1 MFHYEKTWQDVVARI
16 AGAARACGRDPGGV
30 RLVAVSKT
38 FPPEAVR
45 AVYALGQRDFGE
57 NYVQEGA
64 MKIDGLSDL
73 TDIEWHL
80 IGPLQS
86 NKAGIAGLRF
96 AWVQTV
102 DRIKIAV
109 RLSAAR
115 PLGALPLNVCIQ
127 VNASG
132 EASKSGVAPNE
143 AVALAQAV
151 AGLPR
156 LRLRGIMGIP
166 EPTADAG
173 LRRAQFRVLRGCF
186 DACRASGLPVDTLS
200 MGMSADLE
208 DAIAEGAT
216 LVRVGTSIFGA
227 RE

>member
-1 MFHYEKTWQDVVARI
+1 MFHYEKTWQDVMARI
-16 AGAARACGRDPGGV
+16 DRAARACGRDPDGV

-38 FPPEAVR
+38 FPAAAVR
-45 AVYALGQRDFGE
+45 AVHALGQRAFGE
-57 NYVQEGA
+57 NHVQEGVGKMA
-64 MKIDGLSDL
+64 VLSDL

-80 IGPLQS
+80 IGPVQG
-86 NKAGIAGLRF
+86 NKTGVAAARF
-96 AWVQTV
+96 AWVHAI
-102 DRIKIAV
+102 DRARIAT
-109 RLSAAR
+109 RLAAGRSADAP
-115 PLGALPLNVCIQ
+115 PLDVCIQ

-132 EASKSGVAPNE
+132 EASKGGVPPDA
-143 AVALAQAV
+143 AVALAQVV

-166 EPTADAG
+166 EPTADRG

-186 DACRASGLPVDTLS
+186 DACRATGLPLDTLS
-200 MGMSADLE
+200 MGMSADLD

-227 RE
+227 RG